1 MDKND
6 WELALERVGEIY
18 DNAKDNY
25 EKAKKDMEE
34 IEFMQKHYKA
44 KIETFK

>member
-1 MDKND
+1 MDKKD
-6 WELALERVGEIY
+6 WELALERVKEVY

-25 EKAKKDMEE
+25 EKAQKDMEE
-34 IEFMQKHYKA
+34 IEFMKEHYKA